1 MSTILAFSIGAGFGA
16 TFGIVMYA
24 VLTAERSK

>member
-1 MSTILAFSIGAGFGA
+1 MGTIVAFSIGVGFGV

-24 VLTAERSK
+24 VLTADRRE

>member
-24 VLTAERSK
+24 VLTADRS